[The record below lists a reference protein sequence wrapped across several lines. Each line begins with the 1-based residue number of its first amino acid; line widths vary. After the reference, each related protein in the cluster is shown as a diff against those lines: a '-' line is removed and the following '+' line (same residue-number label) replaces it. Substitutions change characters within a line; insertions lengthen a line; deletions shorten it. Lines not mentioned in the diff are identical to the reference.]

1 VPLSRYGALPTLIA
15 VLLMA
20 PAARA
25 DSPTKSECV
34 AANETAQDLR
44 TTGKL
49 RAARQKLAI
58 CTADSC
64 PGAIREDCAQRLQ
77 EVGAAMPTLMIE
89 AVDVSGHDLTSVRVV
104 MDGAPL
110 VTQLGGAAI
119 EVDPGEH
126 RFVFDAEG
134 FNRKSDTVL
143 VREGQRNRN
152 LRVVLEATPPQ
163 SAPPTD
169 GSMMRNLGIGVGAA
183 GAVGIVVG
191 SILGLVAKGTYDHA
205 FQDECRSNIND
216 CTPAGT
222 RDGVTAHNQAAVA
235 TAGFVIGGAL
245 LVAGATFY
253 FTAPRESGVAVTG
266 TLSNGGGGLAVRGRW

>member
-1 VPLSRYGALPTLIA
+1 
-15 VLLMA
+15 
-20 PAARA
+20 
-25 DSPTKSECV
+25 V

-77 EVGAAMPTLMIE
+77 EVAAAVPTLMIE
-89 AVDVSGHDLTSVRVV
+89 AVDAKGRDLTSVRVV

-110 VTQLGGAAI
+110 VAQLGGTAL

-134 FNRKSDTVL
+134 FNRKSNTVL
-143 VREGQRNRN
+143 VREGERNRS
-152 LRVVLEATPPQ
+152 LRVVLDAIPAQPT
-163 SAPPTD
+163 PPTD

-183 GAVGIVVG
+183 GAVGVVVG
-191 SILGLVAKGTYDHA
+191 SILGFVAKSTYDHA
-205 FQDECRSNIND
+205 FQDECRGNVTT
-216 CTPAGT
+216 CTPQGAS
-222 RDGVTAHNQAAVA
+222 DGVTAHNQAAIA
-235 TAGFVIGGAL
+235 TAGFVLGGAL
-245 LVAGATFY
+245 LVAGAAFY
-253 FTAPRESGVAVTG
+253 FTAPHESGVAVAG
-266 TLSNGGGGLAVRGRW
+266 TLSSGGGGLAVRARW

>member
-1 VPLSRYGALPTLIA
+1 LKARYGAMPALIA
-15 VLLMA
+15 ALLMA
-20 PAARA
+20 PSARA
-25 DSPTKSECV
+25 ESPTKSECV

-44 TTGKL
+44 TSGKL

-77 EVGAAMPTLMIE
+77 EVAAAVPTLMIE
-89 AVDVSGHDLTSVRVV
+89 AVDANGHDLTSVRVV

-143 VREGQRNRN
+143 LREGQRNRS
-152 LRVVLEATPPQ
+152 LRIVLEATPTQP
-163 SAPPTD
+163 SPATD

-191 SILGLVAKGTYDHA
+191 SILGFVAKSTYDNA
-205 FQDECRSNIND
+205 FKNECQSDINS
-216 CTPAGT
+216 CTLRGAS
-222 RDGVTAHNQAAVA
+222 DGVTAHNQAALA
-235 TAGFVIGGAL
+235 TAGFVLGGAL
-245 LVAGATFY
+245 LVAGGVFY
-253 FTAPRESGVAVTG
+253 FTAPRESGVAVAG
-266 TLSNGGGGLAVRGRW
+266 TLSNGGGGLAVRGTW